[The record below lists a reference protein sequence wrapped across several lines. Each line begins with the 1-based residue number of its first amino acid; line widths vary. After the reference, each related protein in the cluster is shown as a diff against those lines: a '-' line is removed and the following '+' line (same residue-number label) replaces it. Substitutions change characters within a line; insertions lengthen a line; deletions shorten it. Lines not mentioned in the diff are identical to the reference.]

1 MQWVKEDHAE
11 GRGGIPSMSRM
22 LNLKEAASLGEAENS
37 LGHEALPAVHN
48 VKQTFVHSIQ

>member
-37 LGHEALPAVHN
+37 LGHEALQ
-48 VKQTFVHSIQ
+48 K